1 LSNKKAL
8 FINLKSYYEAVGED
22 PFLSLP
28 VTFHVKAGLHDP
40 EFHRFKEFY
49 YSSKQKEQKKE
60 HNIWIIKPG
69 ECTNCGIGIQVAQE
83 YENIQE
89 IV

>member
-1 LSNKKAL
+1 
-8 FINLKSYYEAVGED
+8 LKSYYEAIGED
-22 PFLSLP
+22 PFISLP

-49 YSSKQKEQKKE
+49 NKTNNTKDKKEKE

-83 YENIQE
+83 YESIQD